1 MTSVAPAQ
9 PWLSGAQVGAPAAL
23 HPLQAGRGA
32 RRASDPAP
40 PVGVTKRTSS
50 GGGGPHASAGA
61 LAAEAEAGRAAAAAA
76 TCSTSADEG
85 AAPKIKPKRA
95 SAHLMRAVLLP
106 RTTDR
111 PQLPSRC
118 RQHAVWRRPLHLPAG
133 PAWTAVHVCAESHCG
148 LGGHNMRVV
157 FHLQHLQHSCVD
169 LLGMA
174 YITTRGTVRMHRS
187 HAFRTQCQALRL
199 MSATGCQSNHV
210 TQTRMTI

>member
-1 MTSVAPAQ
+1 MTGVSPAE
-9 PWLSGAQVGAPAAL
+9 PWLRGWQVGAPAAL

-40 PVGVTKRTSS
+40 PAGVTKRTSS
-50 GGGGPHASAGA
+50 GGGGGGPHASAGA

-76 TCSTSADEG
+76 ATCGASADEG

-118 RQHAVWRRPLHLPAG
+118 SSSTPSGSDHSASLLALHGRQCMFAQRCTVYPG
-133 PAWTAVHVCAESHCG
+133 V
-148 LGGHNMRVV
+148 
-157 FHLQHLQHSCVD
+157 
-169 LLGMA
+169 
-174 YITTRGTVRMHRS
+174 TT
-187 HAFRTQCQALRL
+187 
-199 MSATGCQSNHV
+199 
-210 TQTRMTI
+210 